1 MPSLPTSTNTA
12 APALVDV
19 RGPRFAAWVTTGV
32 IVATLI
38 AAAFSSTAAAVILG
52 VQAVVFA
59 IGAWR
64 GPREHPYGLIF
75 QRLVLPRLGPVT
87 EKEPVPPLK
96 FAQLVGF
103 VFAIGGV
110 VGFTAGIQLL
120 GLVATG
126 FALVAAFL
134 NAAFGICLGC
144 QIYPL
149 ITQISRSS
157 QTSSNRKEFV
167 HGSL

>member
-1 MPSLPTSTNTA
+1 MPSTSTRTSAA
-12 APALVDV
+12 APAMVDV
-19 RGPRFAAWVTTGV
+19 RGPRFAAWVTTVV

-38 AAAFSSTAAAVILG
+38 AATFSLPAAAVVLA

-64 GPREHPYGLIF
+64 GPREHPYGLVF
-75 QRLVLPRLGPVT
+75 SRLVLPRLGPVT

-103 VFAIGGV
+103 VFAVAGV
-110 VGFTAGIQLL
+110 AGFAAGIQLL
-120 GLVATG
+120 GSIAAG

-149 ITQISRSS
+149 VVRIRKSSRTPS
-157 QTSSNRKEFV
+157 TA
-167 HGSL
+167 